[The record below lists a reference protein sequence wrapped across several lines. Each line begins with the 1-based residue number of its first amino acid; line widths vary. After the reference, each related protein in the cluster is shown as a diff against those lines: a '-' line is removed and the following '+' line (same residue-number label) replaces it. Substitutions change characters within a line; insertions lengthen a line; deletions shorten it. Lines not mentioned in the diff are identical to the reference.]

1 MSDFSF
7 KEIDEEGMETLKA
20 ISEANQFN
28 EWMYQRIA
36 PHCKG
41 KILEIG
47 SGIGNI
53 SEFFI
58 RDNAKI
64 YLSDLR
70 DNYLSFLKK
79 NFATKASGIIK
90 MDIVDP
96 NFNELYKND
105 IGTFD
110 TVFALNVVEHIKDDQ
125 LAIKNISKLLKPD
138 GKVIILVPAF
148 NTLYNSFD
156 EALEHYRRYTKKTL
170 NKTFVASNLEIQK
183 SSYFNAAGIAGWIL
197 SGAIMKK
204 KTIPA
209 GQMKLYNRLVPIF
222 KVIDKLLLN
231 SFGLSVITVGKK

>member
-1 MSDFSF
+1 MSEFSF

-20 ISEANQFN
+20 ISEANKFN
-28 EWMYQRIA
+28 EWMYERIA
-36 PHCKG
+36 PDCEG

-58 RDNAKI
+58 KANSDI

-70 DNYLSFLKK
+70 DNYLSFLNK
-79 NFATKASGIIK
+79 NFSNKASGILK
-90 MDIVDP
+90 MNIVDP
-96 NFNELYKND
+96 KFDELYKEHLNS
-105 IGTFD
+105 FD
-110 TVFALNVVEHIKDDQ
+110 TVFALNVVEHIKDDV
-125 LAIKNISKLLKPD
+125 LALNNISKLLKKD
-138 GKVIILVPAF
+138 GKAVILVPAF

-170 NKTFVASNLEIQK
+170 NKNFTSSNLSIQK

-197 SGAIMKK
+197 SGAILKK

-209 GQMKLYNRLVPIF
+209 GQMKLYNALVPIF
-222 KVIDKLLLN
+222 KIVDKVILN

>member
-1 MSDFSF
+1 MSEFSF

-20 ISEANQFN
+20 ISEANKFN
-28 EWMYQRIA
+28 EWMYQRIL
-36 PHCKG
+36 PDCSG

-58 RDNAKI
+58 EDKADI

-70 DNYLSFLKK
+70 DNYLSFLRK
-79 NFATKASGIIK
+79 NYSSKASGIMK

-96 NFNELYKND
+96 DFDTLYKD
-105 IGTFD
+105 QLGSFD
-110 TVFALNVVEHIKDDQ
+110 TVFALNVVEHIEDDK
-125 LAIKNISKLLKPD
+125 LALQNITKLLKPN
-138 GKVIILVPAF
+138 GKLIILVPAF

-156 EALEHYRRYTKKTL
+156 KALEHYRRYTKKTL
-170 NKTFVASNLEIQK
+170 NKNFISSNLEIQK

-197 SGAIMKK
+197 SGAILKK
-204 KTIPA
+204 TTIPA

-222 KVIDKLLLN
+222 KVVDKILFN
-231 SFGLSVITVGKK
+231 SIGLSVITVGKK

>member
-1 MSDFSF
+1 MSEFSF

-20 ISEANQFN
+20 ISEANKFN

-36 PHCKG
+36 PDCKG

-58 RDNAKI
+58 KNNADI

-70 DNYLSFLKK
+70 DNYLNFLEK
-79 NFATKASGIIK
+79 NYEHKASGILK

-96 NFNELYKND
+96 NFDEIYTEHIN
-105 IGTFD
+105 TFD
-110 TVFALNVVEHIKDDQ
+110 TVFALNVVEHIKDDE
-125 LAIKNISKLLKPD
+125 LALKNISKLLKKD
-138 GKVIILVPAF
+138 GNAVILVPAF

-170 NKTFVASNLEIQK
+170 NKNFSKSNLEIQK

-197 SGAIMKK
+197 SGAILKK

-209 GQMKLYNRLVPIF
+209 GQMKLYNSLVPIF
-222 KVIDKLLLN
+222 KIVDKVLLN

>member
-1 MSDFSF
+1 MSEFSF

-20 ISEANQFN
+20 ISEANKFN

-36 PHCKG
+36 PDCSG

-58 RDNAKI
+58 KDKAEI

-70 DNYLSFLKK
+70 DNYLSFLER
-79 NFATKASGIIK
+79 NYTNKAAGILK
-90 MDIVDP
+90 MDIVDED
-96 NFNELYKND
+96 FDELYKNVL
-105 IGTFD
+105 GTFD
-110 TVFALNVVEHIKDDQ
+110 TVFALNVVEHIKDDE
-125 LAIKNISKLLKPD
+125 LALKNITKLLKPN
-138 GKVIILVPAF
+138 GTVIILVPAF

-170 NKTFVASNLEIQK
+170 NKNFASSNLEIQK

-197 SGAIMKK
+197 SGAILKK

-209 GQMKLYNRLVPIF
+209 GQMKLYNKLVPIF
-222 KVIDKLLLN
+222 KVVDKVLFN